1 VRHLTYVGHATVLL
15 ELGGIRLLTDPVLR
29 GRIAHLR
36 RRGPEP
42 DPDVQRG
49 IDAVLISHLHHD
61 HLDLPSLR
69 RLGAAVPLVVPRGAG
84 DFLLR
89 AGFSRVSELAP
100 GESTTLGDVEV
111 AATRAEHEN
120 RRWPLGG
127 PVAEAIGFEIRG
139 SRRIYFA
146 GDTGLFPEMEELR
159 GGLDVALLPVWGWG
173 SRIGPGHLG
182 PEAAARAVVLL
193 QPRIAIPI
201 HWGTLASPGLAR
213 RPELLREPPREF
225 AAHLASLA
233 PEVEV
238 RVVEPGDSLELT

>member
-1 VRHLTYVGHATVLL
+1 VG
-15 ELGGIRLLTDPVLR
+15 
-29 GRIAHLR
+29 
-36 RRGPEP
+36 
-42 DPDVQRG
+42 
-49 IDAVLISHLHHD
+49 
-61 HLDLPSLR
+61 DL
-69 RLGAAVPLVVPRGAG
+69 
-84 DFLLR
+84 
-89 AGFSRVSELAP
+89 
-100 GESTTLGDVEV
+100 EV

-120 RRWPLGG
+120 RRRPLGG
-127 PVAEAIGFEIRG
+127 PVADPIGFDIQG
-139 SRRIYFA
+139 ARRVYFA
-146 GDTGLFPEMEELR
+146 GDTDVFPEMEELR
-159 GGLDVALLPVWGWG
+159 RGLDVALVPVWGWG
-173 SRIGPGHLG
+173 PRVGPGHLD

>member
-1 VRHLTYVGHATVLL
+1 VSRLTYVGHSTVLV
-15 ELGGIRLLTDPVLR
+15 ELDGIRLLTDPVLR

-42 DPDVQRG
+42 DPDVARR

-69 RLGAAVPLVVPRGAG
+69 RLEAAVPLAVPRGAG
-84 DFLLR
+84 DFLHR
-89 AGFSRVSELAP
+89 AGFSRVIELAP
-100 GESTTLGDVEV
+100 GEVTTVGEIEL

-120 RRWPLGG
+120 RRRPLGG
-127 PVAEAIGFEIRG
+127 PVADAIGFDIRG

-146 GDTGLFPEMEELR
+146 GDTDLFPEMEELR
-159 GGLDVALLPVWGWG
+159 GELDLALLPVWGWG
-173 SRIGPGHLG
+173 SRIGPGHLD
-182 PEAAARAVVLL
+182 PEAAARAVALL
-193 QPRIAIPI
+193 QPRIAVPI

-225 AAHLASLA
+225 AAHVASLA

-238 RVVEPGDSLELT
+238 RVIEPGGSLELT